1 MAPNILIDWKADP
14 DNPPTTPTTRQGEEE
29 TMKKK
34 TRSVVV
40 VSAMVLLSLALI
52 SCQSAPLS
60 KSDKED
66 QQDSVRNMASKTLS
80 QLYTKHPAAKEAI
93 AKAAGYAVFSDFGF
107 KVWTL
112 GGARGKGVAV
122 NNAPK
127 QDTFMEML
135 EFQPGMG
142 LGASK
147 FRVVFI
153 FDTLDA
159 FNSFVNSGWEVGAN
173 AMAAAKT
180 KTEGGAL
187 AGAVTVSKG
196 VKMYQLNEEGAIVG
210 VSLTAAKYYKDKELN

>member
-1 MAPNILIDWKADP
+1 
-14 DNPPTTPTTRQGEEE
+14 
-29 TMKKK
+29 MKKK
-34 TRSVVV
+34 TLCLVIA
-40 VSAMVLLSLALI
+40 SAMVLLSLALI
-52 SCQSAPLS
+52 SCASAPLS
-60 KSDKED
+60 KSEKEQ
-66 QQDSVRNMASKTLS
+66 QQDSVRDMANKTLS
-80 QLYTKHPAAKEAI
+80 QLYTKHPAAKDVI

-112 GGARGKGVAV
+112 GGSRGKGVAV
-122 NNAPK
+122 NNATK
-127 QDTFMEML
+127 QETFMEML

-153 FDTLDA
+153 FEA
-159 FNSFVNSGWEVGAN
+159 AEEFNTFLNSGWEFGAN

-196 VKMYQLNEEGAIVG
+196 VKMFQLNDEGAIVG

>member
-1 MAPNILIDWKADP
+1 MNAKKAV
-14 DNPPTTPTTRQGEEE
+14 RLL
-29 TMKKK
+29 
-34 TRSVVV
+34 VA
-40 VSAMVLLSLALI
+40 SAMVVIFLGLVACSTTPI
-52 SCQSAPLS
+52 S
-60 KSDKED
+60 KSDKE
-66 QQDSVRNMASKTLS
+66 QQQNSVRDMTNKTLAH
-80 QLYTKHPAAKEAI
+80 LYAKHPAAKDAV

-122 NNAPK
+122 NNTTK
-127 QDTFMEML
+127 QETFMEML

-147 FRVVFI
+147 FRTVFI
-153 FDTLDA
+153 FETLEA
-159 FNSFVNSGWEVGAN
+159 FNSFVNSGWEAGAN
-173 AMAAAKT
+173 VMAAAKT

-196 VKMYQLNEEGAIVG
+196 VKMFQLNDEGAIVG